1 MRSKTMMLEW
11 VDTRQGTNND
21 RNFSNGNTLPYTG
34 APFGMNHYAVQTNN
48 ADSWFFNPYHRV
60 FQGIRLAHQP
70 SPWMGDFCPVLITPI
85 AGIDISND
93 IPSYQSSYRPEE
105 AVFKPH
111 YLKVKQLRYNI
122 VTELTPSERGCRMN
136 VAYQTDKQAG
146 IVFHIP
152 GENSWFKLEPET
164 KTVNGFVNYAAGS
177 HDPDFGMYFTVQF
190 DHAFDVEASDFFETE
205 EGKQVIVYFKDAQH
219 KTVHASM
226 ATSFISIEQAHSN
239 HDREIVATF
248 EAQKETVE
256 KMWEKYLGRITVSHN
271 KEEYIKTFYSC
282 LYRMFLFPQ
291 KFYELD
297 QSGQPVHYDTTAQEV
312 KPGYLY
318 TNNGFWD
325 TYKTVYPLYSIIAP
339 DEYKEILAG
348 ILTSYN
354 ESGFLPKWLSP
365 DERGMMPGTLVD
377 AVIADAAVKG
387 LLSEEEIADFLE
399 AMIKTATVKSGDSVY
414 GRLGIEEY
422 NKLGYVSTEVS
433 ESVNQTLD
441 YAYSDFCISQTAALL
456 KDKRETAERFKKTS
470 LNYRNLF
477 DQETGFMRGKDAQG
491 TFRSDFYP
499 DRWGFDYTEGSA
511 WQNSFGVYHNFQD
524 LIDSYESEKVFLNR
538 LTELCN
544 IEPSFEVGSYG
555 FEIHEMSEFMA
566 VDYGQLAISNQ
577 PSFHLPYLFN
587 YVGKP
592 ASTQVVVKQLMT
604 GLFNS
609 GFEGFPGDEDNGSMA
624 GWFVFSSMG
633 FYPVTPG
640 SGEYVLGIPLF
651 DEVTIQL
658 PNDKTWKIE
667 TENNTPQANFV
678 TAVHKNQQEYN
689 KLFLTHA
696 DLLNG
701 GKFAVQLGLAPVYK
715 EITIAD
721 RPYSLKNQQ
730 DQ

>member
-1 MRSKTMMLEW
+1 MLEW
-11 VDTRQGTNND
+11 IDTRQGTNND

-34 APFGMNHYAVQTNN
+34 VPFGMNHYAIQTNKE
-48 ADSWFFNPYHRV
+48 DSWFFNPYHRV

-70 SPWMGDFCPVLITPI
+70 SPWMGDFCSVLMTPI
-85 AGIDISND
+85 AGKDISND

-122 VTELTPSERGCRMN
+122 VTELTPSERGCRMDM
-136 VAYQTDKQAG
+136 AYLTDKQAG
-146 IVFHIP
+146 IVFHVP
-152 GENSWFKLEPET
+152 GEKSWFKMEPET
-164 KTVNGFVNYAAGS
+164 KTLNGFVNYAAGS
-177 HDPDFGMYFTVQF
+177 HDPNFGMYFTVQF
-190 DHAFDVEASDFFETE
+190 DHAFDVEASDLFETK
-205 EGKQVIVYFKDAQH
+205 EGKQAIVYFNGAQH

-239 HDREIVATF
+239 HDREMAATF
-248 EAQKETVE
+248 EAQKQTAENH
-256 KMWEKYLGRITVSHN
+256 WEKYLGRIVVSHKN
-271 KEEYIKTFYSC
+271 EEYIKTFYTC

-297 QSGQPVHYDTTAQEV
+297 QSGQPLHYDTTAKEV

-339 DEYKEILAG
+339 EEYKEILAG

-387 LLSEEEIADFLE
+387 ILAADELPKFLE
-399 AMIKTATVKSGDSVY
+399 AMIKTATIESGNDVY
-414 GRLGIEEY
+414 GRLGIKEFDQ
-422 NKLGYVSTEVS
+422 LGYVSTNVT

-441 YAYSDFCISQTAALL
+441 YAYSDFCISQTAALI
-456 KDKRETAERFKKTS
+456 KGQGKVADRFKQTS

-477 DQETGFMRGKDAQG
+477 DATTGFMRGRDPEG
-491 TFRSDFYP
+491 EFRPGFSRDQ
-499 DRWGFDYTEGSA
+499 WGYDYTEGSA
-511 WQNSFGVYHNFQD
+511 WQNSFGVYHNIQD
-524 LIDSYESEKVFLNR
+524 LIGLYGSEKAFLNR
-538 LTELCN
+538 ITELCN
-544 IEPSFEVGSYG
+544 TDPSFEVGSYG
-555 FEIHEMSEFMA
+555 FEIHEMSEVA
-566 VDYGQLAISNQ
+566 AIDYGQLAISNQ

-604 GLFNS
+604 RLFNS
-609 GFEGFPGDEDNGSMA
+609 GYDGFPGDEDNGSMS

-640 SGEYVLGIPLF
+640 SGEYILGIPLF
-651 DEVTIQL
+651 DEVVIHL
-658 PNDKTWKIE
+658 PNGKKWQIE
-667 TENNTPQANFV
+667 TKNNTEQANFV
-678 TAVHKNQQEYN
+678 DSILKDREEYRN
-689 KLFLTHA
+689 LFITHA
-696 DLLNG
+696 DLIRG
-701 GKFAVQLGLAPVYK
+701 GQFTVRLGIAPSYK
-715 EITIAD
+715 EVQKENL
-721 RPYSLKNQQ
+721 PYSLSHQLKSAHI
-730 DQ
+730 